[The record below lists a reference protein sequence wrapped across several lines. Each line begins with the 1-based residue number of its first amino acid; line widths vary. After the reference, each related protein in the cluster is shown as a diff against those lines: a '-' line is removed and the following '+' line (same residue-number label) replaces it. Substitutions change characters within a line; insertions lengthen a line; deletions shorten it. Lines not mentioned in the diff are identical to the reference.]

1 EAFQVIERIAIQQ
14 SAPMVVVGKD
24 FQYRL
29 NSSSLEG
36 QDMSVWNTS
45 RGKTEQGLESIDLHI
60 PLLGRHQIENA
71 ATAYAVLHTINE
83 NGLPVNL
90 PAIKQG
96 FATVIWPGRFEVLQR
111 QPVVVVDSA
120 HNQDSAQ
127 RLKVALQDYFPGK
140 STILVFGA
148 SEDKDIRGMLGELL
162 PNARLMIL
170 TRSFHPRAADPRE
183 LLRIAEEFDCPAVVE
198 SSVESALR
206 RALQQVDNESIVLV
220 TGSIFMAA
228 EARHSWYNQIG
239 LTK

>member
-1 EAFQVIERIAIQQ
+1 
-14 SAPMVVVGKD
+14 MK
-24 FQYRL
+24 
-29 NSSSLEG
+29 
-36 QDMSVWNTS
+36 
-45 RGKTEQGLESIDLHI
+45 
-60 PLLGRHQIENA
+60 
-71 ATAYAVLHTINE
+71 
-83 NGLPVNL
+83 
-90 PAIKQG
+90 
-96 FATVIWPGRFEVLQR
+96 WPGRFEVLQR

-170 TRSFHPRAADPRE
+170 TRSYHPRAADPQE
-183 LLRIAEEFDCPAVVE
+183 LLRIAEVFDCPAVVE
-198 SSVESALR
+198 SSVESALL
-206 RALQQVDNESIVLV
+206 RAIQQVDNESIVLV

-228 EARHSWYNQIG
+228 EARHSWYNQID